1 MADDPAPFPP
11 FAPGDPAPWFRAN
24 STSSPNY
31 NFSLAAGRYILL
43 GLFGSAGR
51 ADVQGALAVIEQH
64 RARFDDE
71 TLCLFGVSMDL
82 ADREQGRLRASLPGI
97 RHFWDDD
104 GVISRAYGAATPQ
117 GYRPYW
123 LLLDPQ
129 LRVLAFAGMG
139 NTAKLLDMVARL
151 PPLDAHAGTTLSAPI
166 LIVPRVLEP
175 ALCRRLIG
183 LYESGQPADSG
194 FMRQVDGRTIGM
206 IDHSFKKRA
215 DVQIE
220 DEGLRTLLRHR
231 LERRLLPEVR
241 KAFNYRATRIE
252 RYIVAGYDGGSDGQG
267 GGFFRAHRDNT
278 TSGTAHRKFA
288 VTINL
293 NAEAYQGGDLRF
305 PEFGSRTYRAP
316 TGGAVVF
323 SCSLMHEALPV
334 SGGTRHAFLPFLYDE
349 EGAAVR
355 QRNAH
360 LLDGEGAIGAP
371 RVAE

>member
-1 MADDPAPFPP
+1 MPEESAPFPP
-11 FAPGDPAPWFRAN
+11 FAPGDPAPWFRAK
-24 STSSPNY
+24 STSSTNY
-31 NFSLAAGRYILL
+31 NFSLAAGRYVLL
-43 GLFGSAGR
+43 GLLGSAAR
-51 ADVQGALAVIEQH
+51 PEVQAALAVIEQH
-64 RARFDDE
+64 RSRFDDE
-71 TLCLFGVSMDL
+71 KLCLFGVSMDA
-82 ADREQGRLRASLPGI
+82 ADREQNRLRASLPGI

-104 GVISRAYGAATPQ
+104 GAISRSYGAITTQ

-139 NTAKLLDMVARL
+139 NTAKLMDMIARL
-151 PPLDAHAGTTLSAPI
+151 PPLEAHAGTVLSAPV
-166 LIVPRVLEP
+166 LIVPRVFEV
-175 ALCRRLIG
+175 ALCRRLID
-183 LYESGQPADSG
+183 LYEAGQPADSG

-220 DEGLRTLLRHR
+220 DESLRALLRNR
-231 LERRLLPEVR
+231 LERRVLPEVR
-241 KAFNYRATRIE
+241 KAFNFRATRIE
-252 RYIVAGYDGGSDGQG
+252 RYIVAGYDGGSNGES

-293 NAEAYQGGDLRF
+293 DAEAYTGGELRF
-305 PEFGSRTYRAP
+305 PEYGNRTYRAP

-355 QRNAH
+355 QKNLH

-371 RVAE
+371 RAAD